1 MKKIILCLGF
11 IAFSFSKIYAQTT
24 FPIIKPQQVDLYEYN
39 KYKLM
44 PDNQGTEVKS
54 MSELPNAIF
63 RYRNNTINASLLNRN
78 LMGAAPFQ
86 NESYQLKLP
95 NMTAMPDTLV
105 MMVGIPNEEGER
117 IVSAVVI
124 GNLRDR
130 LAYFVDANHN
140 FDFSD
145 DGDFMVF
152 NEKETF
158 SKVSIQPEGSEKSWE
173 YTIFDLGLEKEYL
186 KGLDIYLVEP
196 AGKTKKRS
204 SEPKY
209 QVPILSMG
217 SRLNL
222 QVAFTTGS
230 GDMYFAYD
238 TPDNKNKK
246 YSAAIDAV
254 SRFSAS
260 LSYAFRNLNVGI
272 NLALDANQLGREEQY
287 LTDFSDT
294 EKPPEK
300 VTHYNI
306 GNWSRTRFMYGLF
319 AEYDI
324 RLIRNSYL
332 SPYFHLFKYN
342 HLRNETFSGYAN
354 EISEEFTFNEAF
366 INRVGQQFGAK
377 IKLPMSE
384 KVLVVLD
391 IGYTKNGFD
400 LKEGFIQEA
409 HDTDNI
415 AVNYHTFNYGVGC
428 QFLLFNKK
436 AMLSKV
442 RPAEDEY

>member
-1 MKKIILCLGF
+1 MKKLLLCLGLLN
-11 IAFSFSKIYAQTT
+11 ICFSISYAQTT
-24 FPIIKPQQVDLYEYN
+24 FPIIRPQQVDLYEYN

-44 PDNQGTEVKS
+44 PENQEAEVKS

-63 RYRNNTINASLLNRN
+63 RYRNNSINASLLNRN

-86 NESYQLKLP
+86 SESYQLKLP

-105 MMVGIPNEEGER
+105 MMVGVPNQEGGR

-140 FDFSD
+140 FDFTD
-145 DGDFMVF
+145 DGDFIVF
-152 NEKETF
+152 NEKEKF
-158 SKVSIQPEGSEKSWE
+158 SEVSIQPEGSEKSWE
-173 YTIFDLGLEKEYL
+173 YIIFDLGMEKEYL

-196 AGKTKKRS
+196 AKQEKKQKAA
-204 SEPKY
+204 PKY
-209 QVPILSMG
+209 QVPLLSMN

-238 TPDNKNKK
+238 TPDNQNKK

-260 LSYAFRNLNVGI
+260 LSYAFRNLNVGV

-287 LTDFSDT
+287 LIDYSDS
-294 EKPPEK
+294 ERPPEQ

-306 GNWSRTRFMYGLF
+306 GNWSRVRFMYGVF

-342 HLRNETFSGYAN
+342 HLQKETFSGYAN
-354 EISEEFTFNEAF
+354 EISDEYVFNEAF
-366 INRVGQQFGAK
+366 INRIGQQFGAK
-377 IKLPMSE
+377 VKLPMSE

-400 LKEGFIQEA
+400 LKDGFIQEA
-409 HDTDNI
+409 HDMDNI
-415 AVNYHTFNYGVGC
+415 EVSYNTFNYGVGC

-436 AMLSKV
+436 AALSK
-442 RPAEDEY
+442 RMPAEDEY